1 MLVEFFLLSL
11 PLWFQRYKNS
21 TSIDVV
27 FSNVLCCCFRRISS
41 WSVGALF
48 LWFVNDIWSIYVE
61 LLILQ

>member
-21 TSIDVV
+21 NSVAAV
-27 FSNVLCCCFRRISS
+27 FSNVLCCCFRRTSS

-48 LWFVNDIWSIYVE
+48 LWFVIDLLSVYAE
-61 LLILQ
+61 LLIP